1 MNNPLA
7 SFLEDVEPANTPEF
21 EWPENCPPPGIY
33 ENIPDAEYRSWNAI
47 SQSTLKVA
55 SEATW
60 AHVRATL
67 DGKIERKSDALAF
80 GRALHTWLLE
90 PHLFEDTYQVA
101 LPCAAEIKSGD
112 RKGEECGCAGRY
124 FNSLDEVWL
133 CGKHAPKGFEEPEN
147 VVTEADLERIKG
159 MEASLATKPMV
170 EMLRRNGA
178 NEVCVVVS
186 WDGVPF
192 KCRLDRLCL
201 DFPDGPVIADV
212 KKVPLFAAN
221 EKKFG
226 YDIDKYRYD
235 VQGAAYC
242 KAVEQFTNERARFLW
257 LVIEDGGT
265 YECHPF
271 QMSEKRRN
279 DGAMKLD
286 VLWHG
291 YLHCLATG
299 VWPSYTQG
307 LEATQI

>member
-21 EWPENCPPPGIY
+21 KWPENCPPPGIY

-133 CGKHAPKGFEEPEN
+133 CGKHAPKGF
-147 VVTEADLERIKG
+147 DQ
-159 MEASLATKPMV
+159 
-170 EMLRRNGA
+170 
-178 NEVCVVVS
+178 
-186 WDGVPF
+186 GVH
-192 KCRLDRLCL
+192 L
-201 DFPDGPVIADV
+201 GG
-212 KKVPLFAAN
+212 
-221 EKKFG
+221 EW
-226 YDIDKYRYD
+226 
-235 VQGAAYC
+235 Q
-242 KAVEQFTNERARFLW
+242 E
-257 LVIEDGGT
+257 GT
-265 YECHPF
+265 YHLVPVDVHDNETIHVPCIILETHP
-271 QMSEKRRN
+271 SIER
-279 DGAMKLD
+279 
-286 VLWHG
+286 V
-291 YLHCLATG
+291 
-299 VWPSYTQG
+299 
-307 LEATQI
+307 